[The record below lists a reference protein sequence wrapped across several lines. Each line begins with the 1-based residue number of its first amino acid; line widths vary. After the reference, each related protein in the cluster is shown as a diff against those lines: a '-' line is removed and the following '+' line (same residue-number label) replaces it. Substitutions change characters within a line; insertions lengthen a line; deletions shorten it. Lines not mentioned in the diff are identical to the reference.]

1 MPPLASHKWMRVE
14 AQRLPLLLQLAQL
27 AQPQLLE
34 RQVQLLA
41 LERAPHLSISLW
53 FSSFSCCQILREH
66 QQLQQGST
74 TSTRAEATTAK
85 SARRTQKNQT
95 HSSRKN
101 HLTNAPAKTNHYTL
115 DGTSCQ
121 RALC

>member
-1 MPPLASHKWMRVE
+1 MPLASHRRTSSAFHMSLPASRLSPLALDMPPLASHKWMRVE

-53 FSSFSCCQILREH
+53 FSSFSCCQILRE
-66 QQLQQGST
+66 
-74 TSTRAEATTAK
+74 
-85 SARRTQKNQT
+85 QKQPLPN
-95 HSSRKN
+95 
-101 HLTNAPAKTNHYTL
+101 L
-115 DGTSCQ
+115 
-121 RALC
+121 